1 MLSPLSQDDV
11 AKIQNKIE
19 ICIICM
25 MIFTNGT
32 QKRTSQAI
40 MGPNYLIRKKM
51 LMILLS
57 NTKKKAR
64 FFVLSL
70 KIGDIQGS

>member
-1 MLSPLSQDDV
+1 MALQSPTPL
-11 AKIQNKIE
+11 AKIRRKIE
-19 ICIICM
+19 SCIICLL
-25 MIFTNGT
+25 IFANGT
-32 QKRTSQAI
+32 QKSQSQAI

>member
-1 MLSPLSQDDV
+1 MLPPLSQDDV
-11 AKIQNKIE
+11 AKIINIFE
-19 ICIICM
+19 SRIIYIL
-25 MIFTNGT
+25 IFTNDT

>member
-1 MLSPLSQDDV
+1 MLPPLSQDDA

-19 ICIICM
+19 SCIICM
-25 MIFTNGT
+25 LIFTNGT
-32 QKRTSQAI
+32 QK
-40 MGPNYLIRKKM
+40 RKKM

>member
-1 MLSPLSQDDV
+1 MLPPLSQDDV
-11 AKIQNKIE
+11 AKIINIFE
-19 ICIICM
+19 SCIICM
-25 MIFTNGT
+25 LIFTNGT
-32 QKRTSQAI
+32 QKSKSQAI

-57 NTKKKAR
+57 NTKKKAK

>member
-1 MLSPLSQDDV
+1 
-11 AKIQNKIE
+11 
-19 ICIICM
+19 M
-25 MIFTNGT
+25 MIFANDT

>member
-1 MLSPLSQDDV
+1 
-11 AKIQNKIE
+11 
-19 ICIICM
+19 
-25 MIFTNGT
+25 
-32 QKRTSQAI
+32 
-40 MGPNYLIRKKM
+40 MGPNYLVRKKM

-57 NTKKKAR
+57 NTKKKTR